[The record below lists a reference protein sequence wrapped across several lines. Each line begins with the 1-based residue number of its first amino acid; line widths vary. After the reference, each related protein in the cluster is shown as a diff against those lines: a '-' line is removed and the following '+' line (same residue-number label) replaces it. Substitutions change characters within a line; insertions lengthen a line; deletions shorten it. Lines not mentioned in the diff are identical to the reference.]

1 MNRMNSAVLLLGSD
15 EASDVTAH
23 IPVVDVGYTAV

>member
-1 MNRMNSAVLLLGSD
+1 MNKLNSAVLLLGSY
-15 EASDVTAH
+15 ESSDVTAQ